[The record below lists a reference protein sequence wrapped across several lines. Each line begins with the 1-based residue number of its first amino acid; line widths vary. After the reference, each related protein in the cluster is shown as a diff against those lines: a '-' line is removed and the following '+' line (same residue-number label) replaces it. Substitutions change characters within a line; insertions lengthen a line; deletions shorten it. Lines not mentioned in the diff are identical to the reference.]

1 MLKILIHCWSGRL
14 HCRRAFSRMEPV
26 TRISSFAAPVETKMS
41 RFEEVTRLG
50 NTFSKHEG
58 CQVNMFN
65 QAATCSMTTVGVFL
79 AETALTLLEARQ
91 YLGQLLIYTKPLVE
105 GGRLCP

>member
-1 MLKILIHCWSGRL
+1 MLKILLHCRSGRL
-14 HCRRAFSRMEPV
+14 HCRRAFSRMEQV

-41 RFEEVTRLG
+41 RFEEVARLG

-65 QAATCSMTTVGVFL
+65 QAATCSVAKVGVFL
-79 AETALTLLEARQ
+79 AEAALILL
-91 YLGQLLIYTKPLVE
+91 
-105 GGRLCP
+105 